1 MEAYMFKKKRFTLAT
16 FILLTMLLLGACT
29 IGQTPEA
36 TPTALNV
43 DAIYTSAAETARAQ
57 MTDIASLSTSTLPP
71 TSTLAATA
79 TSEEPLVQ
87 VTLSIDFTPIAS
99 PDPLLVGT
107 APALPGALPSL
118 TPISTL
124 GAGDPGPTCN
134 SLAFEGD
141 ITIPDGTQFKAWEK
155 FEKVWKLR
163 NTGVCPWDEGYSFRH
178 VAGPTFAGDN
188 YYITQKSQFIAP
200 GDAVNMAIRMY
211 APGDPGKYESYWS
224 MYGDDYNG
232 NQPFGWWVAAVIE
245 VIK

>member
-1 MEAYMFKKKRFTLAT
+1 MFKKKRFTLAT